1 MSLSKA
7 IYKILSSESEL
18 TDLTSTRIFPS
29 VIPQNVDYPA
39 LMYEIDSQEPMYV
52 KDRRHQKTEAH
63 IVIGVHGKTYSD
75 VQNVSEVIIATLE
88 KYKDETD
95 TDFVS
100 AESGI
105 SGVPPTG
112 GCSIVEGY
120 WIQEVFFDNSFDLF
134 DEKLRV
140 FEKYIEFDVRFLNN
154 PASMGAFAWYGGT
167 VQGLL
172 STNLQVR
179 TLPTSDG
186 NAIALAYS
194 GAGDSTLNLTQ
205 GSESGASAKPTYR
218 TDGALRFDMESA
230 TDPQA
235 RLEVSATDGID
246 FTDGCTIFMVLKKN
260 AVNNTTIFPIFA
272 PAISG
277 GVSSSLVRIFDINAT
292 NYVYIQIG
300 GQLALNLGGTSVPS
314 FENKTYIAFSW
325 GKTGDETG
333 EYQII
338 DPLGDTIYSS
348 KKVYTDYSGSSTGTF
363 RFKMLGVNGGGSGT
377 FDLFDCVMFN
387 KKLTFGGGQYN
398 RIKDYLLNKHNL

>member
-7 IYKILSSESEL
+7 IYKILSSE
-18 TDLTSTRIFPS
+18 TDLIAETSTRIFPS
-29 VIPQNVDYPA
+29 VVPQNVDYPA
-39 LMYEIDSQEPMYV
+39 LMYEINSQDPIYV

-63 IVIGVHGKTYSD
+63 IVIGVHGKTYAD
-75 VQNVSEVIIATLE
+75 VQNVSDIVIATLE

-95 TDFVS
+95 IDFTS

-105 SGVPPTG
+105 SGVPATG

-154 PASMGAFAWYGGT
+154 PASLGAYSWYGGT
-167 VQGLL
+167 IQGLL
-172 STNLQVR
+172 STIETVR
-179 TLPTSDG
+179 TLPTNNGDT
-186 NAIALAYS
+186 IALAYS
-194 GAGDSTLNLTQ
+194 GAGDASLNLTQ

-218 TDGALRFDMESA
+218 TDGALRFDQESG

-235 RLEVSATDGID
+235 RLEVAATNGID
-246 FTDGCTIFMVLKKN
+246 FTNGCTIFMVLKKN
-260 AVNNTTIFPIFA
+260 AVNSTTVFPMLA
-272 PAISG
+272 PAIG
-277 GVSSSLVRIFDINAT
+277 GGAGTTYLKIFDIDT
-292 NYVYIQIG
+292 VHYVNIVIG
-300 GQLALNLGGTSVPS
+300 GQVALNISGTSVPS
-314 FENKTYIAFSW
+314 FDNTTYIAFSW
-325 GKTGDETG
+325 GNGDDETG

-338 DPLGDTIYSS
+338 DPLGDAIYSS
-348 KKVYTDYSGSSTGTF
+348 KKVYSSYSAANAGTV
-363 RFKMLGVNGGGSGT
+363 RFKMLGTNGGGAGT

-398 RIKDYLLNKHNL
+398 RIKDYLLNKHEL